1 MKKIRQ
7 AVMLSLGIAM
17 SVSCSAESVESQSE
31 QSAKTAVSAENSAI
45 INSKVKDLVGVAPDS
60 IANSPVNGL
69 LEVVAANQVFY
80 LTENADYMF
89 FGHIYDV
96 NADMKDITEAS
107 LGQVRLDAIAP
118 FEKDSIEF
126 KAEDEKHVITVF
138 TDYSCGY
145 CKKLHR
151 EVDELNEAGI
161 TVRYLAW
168 PRAGLGTDNYR
179 NMVSIWCSDNP
190 KEALSRAKAVS
201 NPTFSG
207 ETCENTVAEQFN
219 AGRKLGVRG
228 TPAIIFDNGK
238 MVPGYKPADVLI
250 EEIYAAD

>member
-1 MKKIRQ
+1 
-7 AVMLSLGIAM
+7 M
-17 SVSCSAESVESQSE
+17 SVSCSAESVESQTE
-31 QSAKTAVSAENSAI
+31 QSPKVDASVDNSALI
-45 INSKVKDLVGVAPDS
+45 TSKVKELVGVGPDS

-80 LTENADYMF
+80 LTDNADYMF

-96 NADMKDITEAS
+96 NAGMKDITEAS

-118 FEKDSIEF
+118 FEKDAIEF

-145 CKKLHR
+145 CKKLHS
-151 EVDELNEAGI
+151 EVDELNDAGI

-179 NMVSIWCSDNP
+179 NMVSIWCSDDP

-238 MVPGYKPADVLI
+238 LVPGYKPAEVLI
-250 EEIYAAD
+250 DEIFAAE